1 MAMSSTRLSEIL
13 ERLRSDR
20 FPDLKA
26 DLVRQVA
33 EVEERNVFD
42 DDRRGALKELRN
54 LIAIEIQAARVGD
67 AE

>member
-13 ERLRSDR
+13 ERIRSDR

-26 DLVRQVA
+26 ALVKQVA

-42 DDRRGALKELRN
+42 DDRRSALKELRN